1 MNIIEKILARH
12 SGLARVA
19 PGDIVTCDVDKAV
32 QLDIVFMGQGKMV
45 PLRIDHPERVVV
57 LMDHYVPAPSIAA
70 AKGQAIAREFVKK
83 FGIRKFYD
91 IGNHGICHQL
101 FLEKG
106 IALPGQILACT
117 DSHTIA
123 SGAINCAAR
132 GLGPIEVLQIVCT
145 GKTWYKVAPTIQVIL
160 EGELPRNAA
169 GKDIFLHMADVM
181 GSVEGRNIEFAG
193 PGLERLSL
201 DNRCT
206 LATMCAELSADFALF
221 PADQVVLDY
230 LVGRTDETFTPVAAD
245 ANAQYDGTYTIDLSQ
260 IRPSV
265 AKPGF
270 VPHHTVAVS
279 ELPGPVAID
288 QAFVG
293 SCANGKLSDL
303 ATAAAIMKGHQ
314 VKEGVRFIVT
324 PASQDIYLQALRAGY
339 IETLVASGAVVT
351 NSTCGACFGGH
362 MGVLGPGETCI
373 TSSTRNFRGRMGSQD
388 AEIYIGSSAT
398 VAASAIEGRIAD
410 PTPYL

>member
-1 MNIIEKILARH
+1 MNIIEKILAKH
-12 SGLARVA
+12 SGQAQVA

-145 GKTWYKVAPTIQVIL
+145 GKTWYKVAPTIRVIL

-193 PGLERLSL
+193 SGIDRLSL
-201 DNRCT
+201 DNRST

-288 QAFVG
+288 QAFIG

-373 TSSTRNFRGRMGSQD
+373 TSSTRNFKGRMGSQD

-410 PTPYL
+410 PPPYL